1 MKQSACIIT
10 EDMSPPLDEG
20 IKNFAHSLLQ
30 AWPSEIP
37 VHGISVLPGRRV
49 NSSKIASLRVNRL
62 FLSYRLWEEL
72 RSYKPGLICYVPSAS
87 ATLFSFIRS
96 RLLKL
101 YQPRARVVMVSLQP
115 RHYGWLSRR
124 LIRFLTPDVLF
135 VQHRRAVKQLIAL
148 GCHAQ
153 LIPSGVDLDKFT
165 PVSPE
170 RKAELRTQYGLEPGK
185 YTVLHVG
192 HVKRERNVQSLVHI
206 CQKLAAQVILV
217 SSSFPGQDE
226 QLLTELQE
234 QGITIFEQYLPNV
247 EEIYQLADCYV
258 FPVVSEQ
265 ACIGAPLSVL
275 EAMAC
280 NLPVVTLRYGDLPAA
295 FEDGDGLFYAE
306 GPSEL
311 PEIVAQNMCTNSCN
325 TREMVTPYS
334 WQNIARY
341 ILGQSEL
348 DDKGKW

>member
-37 VHGISVLPGRRV
+37 VRGISMLPGRRV
-49 NSSKIASLRVNRL
+49 NNSKIASLRVNRL

-72 RSYKPGLICYVPSAS
+72 RSYRPDLICYVPSAS
-87 ATLFSFIRS
+87 ATLFSFLRS

-101 YQPRARVVMVSLQP
+101 YQPRARVVMISLQP
-115 RHYGWLSRR
+115 RQYGWLSRH
-124 LIRFLTPDVLF
+124 LIQFLAPDVIF
-135 VQHRRAVKQLIAL
+135 VQRKETAKQLITL
-148 GCHAQ
+148 GCHVQ

-170 RKAELRTQYGLEPGK
+170 KKAELRAKYDLEPEA

-192 HVKRERNVQSLVHI
+192 HIKRERNVQSLTHI
-206 CQKLAAQVILV
+206 RQILNAQVILV
-217 SSSFPGQDE
+217 GSSFPGQDE
-226 QLLTELQE
+226 HLLTELQG
-234 QGITIFEQYLPNV
+234 QGITIFNQYQPNIEQL
-247 EEIYQLADCYV
+247 YQLSDCYV

-280 NLPVVTLRYGDLPAA
+280 NLPVVTLRYGDLPAG
-295 FEDGDGLFYAE
+295 FDDGDGLFYAE
-306 GPSEL
+306 KPSEL
-311 PEIVAQNMCTNSCN
+311 PEIVAQTMCTDGYN
-325 TREMVTPYS
+325 TREMVAPYS
-334 WQNIARY
+334 WQNVARLL
-341 ILGQSEL
+341 LGQSDL
-348 DDKGKW
+348 DDEREL

>member
-1 MKQSACIIT
+1 MKQSVYIVT

-37 VHGISVLPGRRV
+37 VRGLSVLPGRRV
-49 NSSKIASLRVNRL
+49 DSSRIASLRVNRL

-72 RSYKPGLICYVPSAS
+72 RSYKPNLICYVPSAS

-101 YQPRARVVMVSLQP
+101 YQPRARVVMISLQP
-115 RHYGWLSRR
+115 RRYGWFSRH
-124 LIRFLTPDVLF
+124 LIRFLAPDVVF
-135 VQHRRAVKQLIAL
+135 VQRKETAKQLIAL
-148 GCHAQ
+148 GCYVQ
-153 LIPSGVDLDKFT
+153 LIPSGVDLAKFT

-170 RKAELRTQYGLEPGK
+170 RKAELRTQYGLEPET

-192 HVKRERNVQSLVHI
+192 HINRERNVQSLVHI
-206 CQKLAAQVILV
+206 RQKLDAQVILV
-217 SSSFPGQDE
+217 GSTFPGQDE
-226 QLLTELQE
+226 HLQAELRE
-234 QGITIFEQYLPNV
+234 QGITIFNQYLPNV
-247 EEIYQLADCYV
+247 EHIYQLADCYV
-258 FPVVSEQ
+258 FPVISEQ

-280 NLPVVTLRYGDLPAA
+280 NLPVVTLRYGDLPTA

-306 GPSEL
+306 GLSEV
-311 PEIVAQNMCTNSCN
+311 PEIVAHIMRANGCN
-325 TREMVTPYS
+325 TREMVAPYS
-334 WQNIARY
+334 WQNVARLL
-341 ILGQSEL
+341 LGQSEL

>member
-20 IKNFAHSLLQ
+20 IKNFAYSLLQ

-37 VHGISVLPGRRV
+37 VHGISALLGRRT
-49 NSSKIASLRVNRL
+49 NNTKIAHLRANRL
-62 FLSYRLWEEL
+62 FLSYGLCEEL
-72 RSYKPGLICYVPSAS
+72 RSHRPDLICYVPSAS

-101 YQPRARVVMVSLQP
+101 YQPQARVVMISLQP
-115 RHYGWLSRR
+115 RQYGWFARH
-124 LIRFLTPDVLF
+124 LIRFLAPDVLF
-135 VQHRRAVKQLIAL
+135 VQHKETAKQLIAL
-148 GCHAQ
+148 GCHVQ

-165 PVSPE
+165 PVSPY
-170 RKAELRTQYGLEPGK
+170 RKVELRKKYGLEPDT

-192 HVKRERNVQSLVHI
+192 HIKRERNVQSLVHI
-206 CQKLAAQVILV
+206 RKKLAAQVILV
-217 SSSFPGQDE
+217 GSSFPGQDKD
-226 QLLTELQE
+226 LLNELQG
-234 QGITIFEQYLPNV
+234 QGITIFNQYQSNIEQL
-247 EEIYQLADCYV
+247 YQLSDCYV

-306 GPSEL
+306 EPSEL
-311 PEIVAQNMCTNSCN
+311 PEIVARTMYTNGFN

-334 WQNIARY
+334 WQNVARLL
-341 ILGQSEL
+341 LGQSEL
-348 DDKGKW
+348 DDRGR